1 MTRPRYRPPAYDL
14 AEAVLHLRRCD
25 SRVDS
30 LIAKVGPCTLTIHN
44 LPPFE
49 ALLQSIVY
57 QQLNGRAAETILG
70 RVLALYKPQRFPRP
84 EDLLATDDS
93 ILRSAGLSRAKTAA
107 VKSLARHALEG
118 AIPTRPQALRLPN
131 QAVIDV
137 LTRVRGIGVWT
148 VEMFL
153 IFGLGRP
160 DVWPVLDFG
169 VRKGLALTMGK
180 RRVPTPKQV
189 LSFARKFSPYGSVA
203 AWYFWRACELKP
215 EDLRPKAKAARIQ
228 SR

>member
-1 MTRPRYRPPAYDL
+1 M
-14 AEAVLHLRRCD
+14 
-25 SRVDS
+25 DS
-30 LIAKVGPCTLTIHN
+30 LIARVGPCTLTIHN
-44 LPPFE
+44 HPPFE

-70 RVLALYKPQRFPRP
+70 RVLALYDPRGFPRP
-84 EDLLATDDS
+84 KDVLSTEDA

-107 VKSLARHALEG
+107 VKSLARHAMEG
-118 AIPTRPQALRLPN
+118 AIPTRKEALRLPN
-131 QAVIDV
+131 EILIDR

-180 RRVPTPKQV
+180 RKVPTPRQAV
-189 LSFARKFSPYGSVA
+189 PFARKFSPYGSVA

-215 EDLRPKAKAARIQ
+215 EDLRPKAVAANPTTLIIRPACAP
-228 SR
+228 SRR